1 MAQTAQDRGPQTQ
14 KDAFG
19 SPSHIQPNGKDTS
32 SFPDPLKTLI
42 WNAVLEKAT
51 DIHLHSVAEGLR
63 VLHRVDGI
71 IHPRLVLPAA
81 EGRRLLNQLK
91 SAAGLTIVRSF
102 SPLEGQLVWPDED
115 MRWEI
120 RVTLTPV
127 RDRESAH
134 LRLLSVPRDEWDVS
148 GLGFSLV
155 DQDKV
160 SSIVHAPNG
169 LVLITGATGSGKTT
183 TMYCLASLMDLRTT
197 TTYSI
202 EDPVEFKIPY
212 VQQIEV
218 DEFHGLTMHEGL
230 RTILRMDP
238 DLILVGEIRDGDS
251 ALVAARAA
259 LSGRLVLATI
269 HAQDAAGAIDSLHY
283 LGVPYHIIA
292 SSLRLVIAQNLI
304 RRLCPECSRPREPQ
318 DQEKQLFAQ
327 YQMEP
332 PENIWDCGLR
342 SDDELKSVDS
352 MNPQS
357 VIMSPPAPTGGR
369 NPQLGICP
377 ECHAYGYKGR
387 TGIFEV
393 AALEDETTTLIRAGA
408 DHQQLLSSLRK
419 QGTRSLVQ
427 DGLEKAA
434 AGVTSLEELTRVCG
448 CGRHLEPLRP
458 SADPLALE
466 EMMARYGAKISE
478 S

>member
-1 MAQTAQDRGPQTQ
+1 MAKLWGAQSSPTTPDRGPETQ
-14 KDAFG
+14 NSAFG
-19 SPSHIQPNGKDTS
+19 SPGPTPSTDKATA

-51 DIHLHSVAEGLR
+51 DVHLHSIPEGLR
-63 VLHRVDGI
+63 VLHRVDGM
-71 IHPRLVLPAA
+71 IHPKQVLSRA
-81 EGRRLLNQLK
+81 EGRTLLNQLK

-102 SPLEGQLVWPDED
+102 TPLEGQIVWPDDD

-134 LRLLSVPRDEWDVS
+134 LRLLNVPRDEWDMS
-148 GLGFSLV
+148 GLGFSLA

-160 SSIVHAPNG
+160 SSIVHSPNG

-212 VQQIEV
+212 IQQIEV
-218 DEFHGLTMHEGL
+218 DEYHGLTMHEGL

-238 DLILVGEIRDGDS
+238 DLILIGEIRDGDS

-283 LGVPYHIIA
+283 LGVPYHIIG
-292 SSLRLVIAQNLI
+292 SSLRLVIAQNLV
-304 RRLCPECSRPREPQ
+304 RRLCPDCTQPREPS
-318 DQEKQLFAQ
+318 DQERELFAQ
-327 YQMEP
+327 SGTEP
-332 PENIWDCGLR
+332 PESLSQATGC
-342 SDDELKSVDS
+342 
-352 MNPQS
+352 PQ
-357 VIMSPPAPTGGR
+357 
-369 NPQLGICP
+369 
-377 ECHAYGYKGR
+377 CHCYGYEGR
-387 TGIFEV
+387 TGLFEV
-393 AALEDETTTLIRAGA
+393 ATMDDEMTTLIRSGA
-408 DHQQLLSSLRK
+408 AHQQLLACLRK
-419 QGTRSLVQ
+419 QGTRSMFQ
-427 DGLEKAA
+427 DGLEKVV
-434 AGVTSLEELTRVCG
+434 AGVTSIEELTRVCG
-448 CGRHLEPLRP
+448 GRHSEPQRPAAEPL
-458 SADPLALE
+458 SFE
-466 EMMARYGAKISE
+466 EIITTR
-478 S
+478 

>member
-1 MAQTAQDRGPQTQ
+1 MAPAAQDSLTQ
-14 KDAFG
+14 
-19 SPSHIQPNGKDTS
+19 SVGKDPA

-51 DIHLHSVAEGLR
+51 DIHLHSVPEGLR
-63 VLHRVDGI
+63 VLHRVDGM
-71 IHPRLVLPAA
+71 IHPRLVLPRA
-81 EGRRLLNQLK
+81 EGRKLLNQVK
-91 SAAGLTIVRSF
+91 SAANLTIVRSF
-102 SPLEGQLVWPDED
+102 SPLEGQIVWPDEN

-127 RDRESAH
+127 QDRESAH
-134 LRLLSVPRDEWDVS
+134 LRLLSAPRDEWDLS
-148 GLGFSLV
+148 GLGFTTT

-160 SSIVHAPNG
+160 SSIVHSPNG

-202 EDPVEFKIPY
+202 EDPVEFKIPF

-283 LGVPYHIIA
+283 LGVPYHIIG
-292 SSLRLVIAQNLI
+292 SSLRLVIAQNLV
-304 RRLCPECSRPREPQ
+304 RRLCPDCARPRQPAE
-318 DQEKQLFAQ
+318 QERDFFKRFAL
-327 YQMEP
+327 ES
-332 PENIWDCGLR
+332 PETLWNCGAP
-342 SDDELKSVDS
+342 SISHD
-352 MNPQS
+352 NPLS
-357 VIMSPPAPTGGR
+357 EFLPLSTP
-369 NPQLGICP
+369 ICP
-377 ECHAYGYKGR
+377 KCHSYGYKGR

-393 AALEDETTTLIRAGA
+393 AAMDDEMTTLIRSGA
-408 DHQQLLSSLRK
+408 DHQQLLDCLRK
-419 QGTRSLVQ
+419 QGVRSMVQ

-434 AGVTSLEELTRVCG
+434 AGATSMDELTRVCG
-448 CGRHLEPLRP
+448 CRCQASCRP
-458 SADPLALE
+458 VAESPTLE
-466 EMMARYGAKISE
+466 EIVAN
-478 S
+478 

>member
-1 MAQTAQDRGPQTQ
+1 MAQTAQD
-14 KDAFG
+14 
-19 SPSHIQPNGKDTS
+19 SPIQMTGKTNVA

-51 DIHLHSVAEGLR
+51 DVHLHSVADGLR
-63 VLHRVDGI
+63 VLHRVDGM
-71 IHPRLVLPAA
+71 IHPRLRLSQT

-102 SPLEGQLVWPDED
+102 VPLEGQIAWPDED

-134 LRLLSVPRDEWDVS
+134 LRFLSVPRSEWHMA
-148 GLGFSLV
+148 GLGFFKT
-155 DQDKV
+155 DQEKV
-160 SSIVHAPNG
+160 SSIVHSPNG
-169 LVLITGATGSGKTT
+169 LILITGATGSGKTT
-183 TMYCLASLMDLRTT
+183 TMYCLASLLDLQTT

-212 VQQIEV
+212 IQQIEV
-218 DEFHGLTMHEGL
+218 DEVHGLTMHEGL

-238 DLILVGEIRDGDS
+238 DLILVGEIRDSDS

-292 SSLRLVIAQNLI
+292 SSLRLVIAQNLV
-304 RRLCPECSRPREPQ
+304 RRLCPDCSRPHEPRE
-318 DQEKQLFAQ
+318 QEKKLFAKFNV
-327 YQMEP
+327 EP
-332 PENIWDCGLR
+332 PENLWD
-342 SDDELKSVDS
+342 
-352 MNPQS
+352 
-357 VIMSPPAPTGGR
+357 GGVQDTDR
-369 NPQLGICP
+369 DNALCDFVALPMPMCP
-377 ECHAYGYKGR
+377 ECHGYGYEGR

-393 AALEDETTTLIRAGA
+393 ATLNDQMITLIRSGA
-408 DHQQLLSSLRK
+408 DHQELLRCLRK
-419 QGTRSLVQ
+419 QGIRSMMQ

-434 AGVTSLEELTRVCG
+434 AGITSLDELTRVCG
-448 CGRHLEPLRP
+448 GRRHEPLDLVP
-458 SADPLALE
+458 DSLALE
-466 EMMARYGAKISE
+466 EMMTQ
-478 S
+478 

>member
-1 MAQTAQDRGPQTQ
+1 MAPAAQDSHTQ
-14 KDAFG
+14 PTGKDA
-19 SPSHIQPNGKDTS
+19 S

-51 DIHLHSVAEGLR
+51 DVHLHSVADGLR
-63 VLHRVDGI
+63 ILHRVDGM
-71 IHPRLVLPAA
+71 IHPKHVLSRA
-81 EGRRLLNQLK
+81 EGRKLLNQLK

-102 SPLEGQLVWPDED
+102 SPLEGQIVWPDEN

-127 RDRESAH
+127 QDRESAH
-134 LRLLSVPRDEWDVS
+134 LRLLSAPRDEWDLS
-148 GLGFSLV
+148 GLGFATT
-155 DQDKV
+155 DQEKV
-160 SSIVHAPNG
+160 SSIVHSPNG

-183 TMYCLASLMDLRTT
+183 TMYCLASLLDLRTT

-251 ALVAARAA
+251 AMVASRAA

-283 LGVPYHIIA
+283 LGVPYHIIG
-292 SSLRLVIAQNLI
+292 SSLRLVIAQNLV
-304 RRLCPECSRPREPQ
+304 RRLCPDCARSHDPTE
-318 DQEKQLFAQ
+318 QERDFFTRFA
-327 YQMEP
+327 MEP
-332 PENIWDCGLR
+332 PASLWDCGLPSLG
-342 SDDELKSVDS
+342 SD
-352 MNPQS
+352 NPLS
-357 VIMSPPAPTGGR
+357 EFLPLPAPV
-369 NPQLGICP
+369 CP

-393 AALEDETTTLIRAGA
+393 ATMDDEMTSLIRSGA
-408 DHQQLLSSLRK
+408 DHQQLLNCLRK
-419 QGTRSLVQ
+419 QGVHSMVQ
-427 DGLEKAA
+427 DGMEKAA
-434 AGVTSLEELTRVCG
+434 AAMTSLEELTRVCG
-448 CGRHLEPLRP
+448 CGCRETHRPAPDSLLE
-458 SADPLALE
+458 S
-466 EMMARYGAKISE
+466 ITN
-478 S
+478 